1 MRMRKKKNGAA
12 RLAACQALLTERPQT
27 PMTSSAE
34 VFGRTGEIYLEIG
47 AGKGG
52 FACEMARQNP
62 DAFFY
67 AMERISDCVVLAAE
81 KAKACADERPDNLRF
96 LIDGADQLPLWFA
109 PETVDR
115 IYLNFS
121 DPWRKKGYRKRRLT
135 YRRYL
140 AMYFTLLR
148 EGGVLRFK
156 TDNVPL
162 FDFTLEE
169 LTAVGLTPSLLTRD
183 LHASPYREGNVM
195 TEYERSFTEQGL
207 PICMLEVRRPAGYLP
222 HYEEEKKTEKAENQE
237 K

>member
-12 RLAACQALLTERPQT
+12 RLAACRALLAERPQA
-27 PMTSSAE
+27 PMTSSKE
-34 VFGRTGEIYLEIG
+34 VFGREGEIFLEVG

-52 FACEMARQNP
+52 FACETARQNP
-62 DAFFY
+62 GAFFY

-81 KAKACADERPDNLRF
+81 RAKACADERPDNLRF
-96 LIDGADQLPLWFA
+96 LIDGADSLLLWFA

-140 AMYFTLLR
+140 AVYFTLLK
-148 EGGVLRFK
+148 EGGSLRFK

-169 LTAVGLTPSLLTRD
+169 LASAGLTPSFVTRN

-195 TEYERSFTEQGL
+195 TEYERSFVEKGV
-207 PICMLEVRRPAGYLP
+207 PICMLEVKKPKGYLP
-222 HYEEEKKTEKAENQE
+222 HYEEEKKTEKVE